1 MVLGKAAFS
10 SMFRPSYAI
19 LVHNFGL
26 NYRAFCQETQ
36 CQISRVE
43 NAKSL
48 ELELPEGLLKI
59 QKEIL
64 VERDRRQ

>member
-10 SMFRPSYAI
+10 SMFRPSYTI
-19 LVHNFGL
+19 LVLIIGRSVKKPN
-26 NYRAFCQETQ
+26 AK
-36 CQISRVE
+36 ISRTE
-43 NAKSL
+43 NAESL
-48 ELELPEGLLKI
+48 ELVLPEGLLKI